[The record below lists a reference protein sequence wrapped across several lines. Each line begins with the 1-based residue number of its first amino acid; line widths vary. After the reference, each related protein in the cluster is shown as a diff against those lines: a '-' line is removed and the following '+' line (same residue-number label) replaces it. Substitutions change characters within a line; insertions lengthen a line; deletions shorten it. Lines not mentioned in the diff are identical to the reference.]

1 MMTIG
6 DCVIMDLNMFYKL
19 IKPYASKSNI

>member
-6 DCVIMDLNMFYKL
+6 DCVMMDLKMFYKL
-19 IKPYASKSNI
+19 IKPYANKSNV